1 PGGGPSV
8 RAARH
13 FHAGRARA
21 VGRRL
26 AEVGGRRVPADLRQ
40 AQARM
45 TASLPSGGPD
55 AASARAAAVSLAV
68 RPRSR
73 GWFQSQ
79 SSRPLAFGYL
89 LLAPPGPYVLPPGR
103 LPLL

>member
-1 PGGGPSV
+1 
-8 RAARH
+8 
-13 FHAGRARA
+13 
-21 VGRRL
+21 
-26 AEVGGRRVPADLRQ
+26 
-40 AQARM
+40 M

-79 SSRPLAFGYL
+79 SSRRLAFGYM
-89 LLAPPGPYVLPPGR
+89 LLAPAGLYVLLLVGVPFLFSLIGR
-103 LPLL
+103 RSGGNTGT